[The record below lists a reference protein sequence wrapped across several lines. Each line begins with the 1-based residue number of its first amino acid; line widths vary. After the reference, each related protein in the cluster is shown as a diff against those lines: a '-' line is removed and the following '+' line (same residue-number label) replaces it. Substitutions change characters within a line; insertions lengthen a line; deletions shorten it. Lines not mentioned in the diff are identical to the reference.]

1 MIEIRISNTSPLSAL
16 GELVALAAYQLG
28 NDEVR
33 ASADKLLDADKRPGE
48 KGFPVEQSLPKH
60 QTPAQAPA
68 ATGSVP
74 PPPPVPPVTAS
85 QRPAAPMMPTP
96 VMPAPPAAQPAIPV
110 TAAPQYTYEQLQL
123 AGQYLLDAG
132 KLPELQGLLQKYGI
146 SRLPELPREK
156 YGAYATDLRAL
167 GARI

>member
-48 KGFPVEQSLPKH
+48 KGFPVEQSLPTPKA
-60 QTPAQAPA
+60 PAQAPA
-68 ATGSVP
+68 APKPVP
-74 PPPPVPPVTAS
+74 PPPPVPPTTAPP
-85 QRPAAPMMPTP
+85 RPAAPMMP
-96 VMPAPPAAQPAIPV
+96 VSPAVQPAIPV

>member
-48 KGFPVEQSLPKH
+48 KGFPVEQSLPTPKA
-60 QTPAQAPA
+60 PAQAPA
-68 ATGSVP
+68 APKPVP
-74 PPPPVPPVTAS
+74 PPPPVPPTTAPPH
-85 QRPAAPMMPTP
+85 PAAPMMP
-96 VMPAPPAAQPAIPV
+96 APSAAQPAIPV

-132 KLPELQGLLQKYGI
+132 KLPELQGLLLKYGI